1 MTELES
7 YFGDDIHVSW
17 NKCCTVWSAEGRVQD
32 YPHGMRR
39 PWYNPS
45 LGKRLGLE
53 FAARYFNETQFFVN
67 KISSADEFER
77 VCTFDLLEMV
87 ASEYDMQ
94 EMGLPSELAELDCL
108 IPQTQYDE
116 ISSEHRFSD
125 FNGKTVGEFLPFYL
139 EHA

>member
-77 VCTFDLLEMV
+77 VCTFDLALIIAEPETAIIHSKTR
-87 ASEYDMQ
+87 ASPASRASHCYPAFFDSIKVSKL
-94 EMGLPSELAELDCL
+94 G
-108 IPQTQYDE
+108 
-116 ISSEHRFSD
+116 
-125 FNGKTVGEFLPFYL
+125 
-139 EHA
+139 